1 MLTCNAPGAFRFGTV
16 GRPILGCELRI
27 AEGTGEILARGGNV
41 MQGYHHRP
49 AETAAAFEDGWF
61 KTGDV
66 GALDADGYLR
76 ITDRIKDLIITSGGK
91 NIAPQ
96 RIEGLFGS
104 DPYVEQVAVVGDRR
118 PYVTALIVPAFAAL
132 EPHARAQGIPFASRE
147 ELVARPEIVAFYGQR
162 VQALCAGLARYE
174 RIERFALVPAEFTQD
189 GGELTPTLKIRR
201 RFVEQ
206 KYEALIDGMYAPAPT
221 FAEKGEPRNG

>member
-1 MLTCNAPGAFRFGTV
+1 MLTCNAPGSFKFGTV
-16 GRPILGCELRI
+16 GRPVLGCELRI

-41 MQGYHHRP
+41 MRGYHNKP

-66 GALDADGYLR
+66 GEFDADGYLR

-91 NIAPQ
+91 NVAPQ
-96 RIEGLFGS
+96 RVESLVGV
-104 DPYVEQVAVVGDRR
+104 DPYIEQVAVVGDRR
-118 PYVTALIVPAFAAL
+118 PYITALVVPAFPAL
-132 EPHARAQGIPFASRE
+132 EQHARELGISFASRE
-147 ELVARPEIVAFYGQR
+147 DLVTRPEIVALYQRR
-162 VQALCAGLARYE
+162 VQAACAGLARYE
-174 RIERFALVPAEFTQD
+174 RIERFTLVPGEFTQD

-206 KYEALIDGMYAPAPT
+206 KYRGLIDVMYERAP
-221 FAEKGEPRNG
+221 G